1 MESWPAF
8 DAIPAASS
16 GAFDMASVR
25 SRGEIRLGL
34 RYIAGATRIDESYQ
48 SGCLRL
54 RLPKPAR
61 DAAPGFVILNT
72 AGGLVDDD
80 RLDQRLRWGAGTSAS
95 VTTQAAEKVY
105 RMEGAGAAITT
116 RIDVGAGAEA
126 EWLPQETILFDRA
139 RLTRSTEVRL
149 ADDARFLGCE
159 AIVFGRT
166 AMGETV
172 EEGLLDDRWRIWRGG
187 RLVYA
192 DALRLDGSI
201 RALLARA
208 AIGAGAAAMA
218 ILIHISPTAVSLHAI
233 VREALAAAIGLAA
246 ASVSGAL
253 LIVRLLAR
261 DGAVLRHDL
270 TIALAA
276 LRSGRPLPRV
286 WGC

>member
-1 MESWPAF
+1 MKQLHDWPFSAV
-8 DAIPAASS
+8 
-16 GAFDMASVR
+16 GAPVPDMASVR
-25 SRGEIRLGL
+25 SRGEIRLGV
-34 RYIAGATRIDESYQ
+34 RQVAGATAVAEAYQ
-48 SGCLRL
+48 AGSLRL
-54 RLPKPAR
+54 RLPRTAR

-72 AGGLVDDD
+72 AGGLVDGDQ
-80 RLDQRLRWGAGTSAS
+80 LDQRLRWGASTAAS

-105 RMEGAGAAITT
+105 RMEGAGATIAT
-116 RIDVGAGAEA
+116 RIDIEAGAGA

-139 RLTRSTEVRL
+139 RLTRSTEVHL
-149 ADDARFLGCE
+149 AEDASFLGCE
-159 AIVFGRT
+159 AVVFGRT

-172 EEGLLDDRWRIWRGG
+172 DEGRLDDRWRIWRGG

-192 DALRLDGSI
+192 DALRLDGGI
-201 RALLARA
+201 RALMARA

-218 ILIHISPTAVSLHAI
+218 ILIHISPTAVSLHAV

-261 DGAVLRHDL
+261 DGAALRHDL

-276 LRSGRPLPRV
+276 LRSGKPLPRV